1 MDIAI
6 RLTAFAV
13 LIAFT
18 AFFVAS
24 EFAIVKVRTTRID
37 QLLAEGN
44 KKAINAKKVVSNLD
58 EYLSAC
64 QLGITITALGL
75 GWLGEPTIE
84 RILHPAFEY
93 FELPES
99 VSSLLSFIIAF
110 SLVTY
115 IHVVVGELTPKTF
128 AIQRSEQITLAV
140 AKPLVIF
147 DKIMYPVIHGMNG
160 SARFLATKVF
170 GLEPVSESEVAH
182 SEEELRM
189 ILSDSFKGGEI
200 NQAEY
205 KYVNKIF
212 EFDDRIAKE
221 IMVPRTEITSIDKDL
236 TLSEVFEVVGVEQFT
251 RYPVTDGDKDHIIG
265 LVNMKNLLTA
275 FIRDP
280 ANATTPVADYMQP
293 IIRVIENM
301 PIADLLLKIQRERIH
316 MAILMDEYG
325 GTSGLVTIE
334 DIIEEIVGDI
344 RDEFDTDELPEVQKV
359 AENHYIIDAKML
371 IESLNDL
378 LNINIDEEDIDTIG
392 GWFMTK
398 SYDVVSGEKL
408 LEQGYE
414 FTVKEI
420 DGHHIQY
427 LEVVKVPEDQE
438 DGELEESIDE

>member
-1 MDIAI
+1 M
-6 RLTAFAV
+6 TAFAV

-37 QLLAEGN
+37 QLMAEGN
-44 KKAINAKKVVSNLD
+44 TRAINAKKVVSNLD

-84 RILHPAFEY
+84 AILHPVFEY
-93 FELPES
+93 FVLPES
-99 VSSLLSFIIAF
+99 VTSVLSFIIAF

-115 IHVVVGELTPKTF
+115 IHVVVGELTPKTM
-128 AIQRSEQITLAV
+128 AIQKSEAITLAV
-140 AKPLVIF
+140 AKPLIIF
-147 DKIMYPVIHGMNG
+147 DRLMYPVIHGMNG
-160 SARFLATKVF
+160 SARFLATRVF
-170 GLEPVSESEVAH
+170 GLKAVSESEVAH

-221 IMVPRTEITSIDKDL
+221 IMVPRTEIISIEKDL
-236 TLSEVFEVVGVEQFT
+236 TLNEVFELIGVEQYT

-275 FIRDP
+275 YIKDP
-280 ANATTPVADYMQP
+280 ANASTPVIDYMQP
-293 IIRVIENM
+293 IIRVIENI
-301 PIADLLLKIQRERIH
+301 PIGDLLLKIQRERIH

-344 RDEFDTDELPEVQKV
+344 RDEFDTDELPEVQKID
-359 AENHYIIDAKML
+359 ENHYIIDAKML
-371 IESLNDL
+371 IENVNDL
-378 LNINIDEEDIDTIG
+378 LGINIDEEDIDTIG

-398 SYDVVSGEKL
+398 SYDAIKGEKII
-408 LEQGYE
+408 EQGYD
-414 FTVKEI
+414 FMVKDI

-427 LEVVKVPEDQE
+427 LEIIKSTVVDN
-438 DGELEESIDE
+438 DLEELTEEQ

>member
-1 MDIAI
+1 M
-6 RLTAFAV
+6 TAFAV

-37 QLLAEGN
+37 QLIAEGN
-44 KKAINAKKVVSNLD
+44 TKAINAKKVVSNLD

-84 RILHPAFEY
+84 RILHPAFNY

-99 VSSLLSFIIAF
+99 VASLLSFIIAF

-140 AKPLVIF
+140 AKPLIIF
-147 DKIMYPVIHGMNG
+147 DKLMYPVIHGMNG

-170 GLEPVSESEVAH
+170 GLDAVSESEVAH

-221 IMVPRTEITSIDKDL
+221 IMVPRTEITSIDKDF
-236 TLSEVFEVVGVEQFT
+236 TLDEVFQLIGVEQYT
-251 RYPVTDGDKDHIIG
+251 RYPMTDGDKDHIIG

-275 FIRDP
+275 YIKDP
-280 ANATTPVADYMQP
+280 TNATTPVSDYMQP

-344 RDEFDTDELPEVQKV
+344 RDEFDTDELPEVQKLE
-359 AENHYIIDAKML
+359 ENHYIVDAKML
-371 IESLNDL
+371 IENVNDL
-378 LNINIDEEDIDTIG
+378 LGIDIDEEDIDTIG

-398 SYDVVSGEKL
+398 SYETIKGEKIQ
-408 LEQGYE
+408 EQGYD
-414 FTVKEI
+414 FMIKEV

-427 LEVVKVPEDQE
+427 LEIIKSAPPVE
-438 DGELEESIDE
+438 ELEPIVE